1 MPLPEAVAVSRV
13 CLRDEAYIR
22 VRDWILDGTL
32 APGEPLR
39 DETLALALGMSR
51 TPVREALQRL
61 EEDALVV
68 TTAKRRTSVSPVSLQ
83 QAREIFPMV
92 AALEELALQYAEPRL
107 DNSALRAMDEANLLL
122 VEALKARDAGA
133 ALAADTAFHG
143 VFIER
148 SGNSELISVL
158 GDLKFKVRRIDRA
171 FFGSADRSASVVD
184 HQELIAAVRRRDR
197 SGARRVLVRNWERGL
212 RWISPEP

>member
-39 DETLALALGMSR
+39 DEPLALALGMSR

-61 EEDALVV
+61 EEDGLVL

-83 QAREIFPMV
+83 QAREVFPMV
-92 AALEELALQYAEPRL
+92 AALEELALQYAEPKL
-107 DNSALRAMDEANLLL
+107 DDSALRAMDEANVLLA
-122 VEALKARDAGA
+122 EALKARDAGA

-184 HQELIAAVRRRDR
+184 HQELIAAVKRGDR
-197 SGARRVLVRNWERGL
+197 SSARRVLMRNWERGL
-212 RWISPEP
+212 RWINPEP

>member
-61 EEDALVV
+61 EEDGLVL

-92 AALEELALQYAEPRL
+92 AALEELALQYAEPKL
-107 DNSALRAMDEANLLL
+107 DDSVLRAMDEANVLLA
-122 VEALKARDAGA
+122 EALKARDAGA

-148 SGNSELISVL
+148 CGNSELISVL

-171 FFGSADRSASVVD
+171 FFGSADRSASLVD
-184 HQELIAAVRRRDR
+184 HQELIAAIKRGDR
-197 SGARRVLVRNWERGL
+197 SGARRLLMRNWERGL
-212 RWISPEP
+212 RWINPEP

>member
-1 MPLPEAVAVSRV
+1 MPLPKAVPVSRIY
-13 CLRDEAYIR
+13 LRDEAYVR

-39 DETLALALGMSR
+39 DETLAIALGMSR

-61 EEDALVV
+61 EEDGLVM

-92 AALEELALQYAEPRL
+92 AALEDFALQCAEPKL
-107 DNSALRAMDEANLLL
+107 DDSALRAMDEAN
-122 VEALKARDAGA
+122 VQMAEALEAKDADEA
-133 ALAADTAFHG
+133 MAADIAFHG
-143 VFIER
+143 VIIER
-148 SGNSELISVL
+148 SGNSELTRVL

-184 HQELIAAVRRRDR
+184 HQELIDALRRRDR
-197 SGARRVLVRNWERGL
+197 SGARRVLRRNWERAL
-212 RWISPEP
+212 HWINPEP